1 MPRGYAPL
9 VIRPR
14 GAVAEHAVDQPDD
27 ERLRQLLALEQ
38 RLQDLVRTAR
48 ADAGRRIA
56 AARAASDERLAAA
69 REAAKRADAER
80 ADAERVSHAA
90 ALAAMQTSHRSTL
103 ASITAMADE
112 RVDELARWVVA
123 RAIGESGEAT

>member
-1 MPRGYAPL
+1 M
-9 VIRPR
+9 
-14 GAVAEHAVDQPDD
+14 AEQAVDQPDND
-27 ERLRQLLALEQ
+27 RLGQLLALEQ
-38 RLQDLVRTAR
+38 RLQELVRTAR

-69 REAAKRADAER
+69 REAATRADAER

-90 ALAAMQTSHRSTL
+90 AIAAIQTSHRSTL
-103 ASITAMADE
+103 ASIAAIGDE

-123 RAIGESGEAT
+123 QAIDERGEAR